1 MSGHFK
7 LINFKME
14 NLQHLVISNLRLE
27 FDYNPETG
35 ETSNVKMRTVAPRV
49 QKNPAQKP
57 VKPVDLYQLCIAAE
71 LTPTSLKLTRAA
83 AEYCGLIDKDGV
95 FTMTSKGN
103 RIKVKPGFTPYNS
116 AMLPSLSIDDDE
128 SMVGSQQ
135 FRDNLSVSFSGS
147 NNAMMSQIGRFFTFE
162 KLDNSTFVM
171 HPKKSKE
178 EIIEEYRDGLQK
190 ETTSVGGVLNDVTN
204 EPQNNAIEDRLT
216 DTDGLDED
224 PLNLGNDIPDPTD
237 PEISGITDE
246 EYDDATSDEGDNVT
260 YDDFDDQGI

>member
-1 MSGHFK
+1 
-7 LINFKME
+7 ME

-57 VKPVDLYQLCIAAE
+57 AKPVDLYQLCIAAE

-83 AEYCGLIDKDGV
+83 AEYCGLIDKEGV

-178 EIIEEYRDGLQK
+178 EIINEYQASIQDPAIA
-190 ETTSVGGVLNDVTN
+190 D

-216 DTDGLDED
+216 DTDGLADD
-224 PLNLGNDIPDPTD
+224 PLNLGNEIPDPTD

-246 EYDDATSDEGDNVT
+246 EYDNIASDEGDNVT

>member
-1 MSGHFK
+1 
-7 LINFKME
+7 ME
-14 NLQHLVISNLRLE
+14 NLQHLVISNLKIE

-35 ETSNVKMRTVAPRV
+35 ETSNVKMRVMAPRA
-49 QKNPAQKP
+49 QKEPAQKP
-57 VKPVDLYQLCIAAE
+57 AKPVDLYQQCIAAE
-71 LTPTSLKLTRAA
+71 LTATSLKLTRAA

-147 NNAMMSQIGRFFTFE
+147 NNAMMAQIGKFFTLE
-162 KLDNSTFVM
+162 KLDSCTFVM

-178 EIIEEYRDGLQK
+178 EIVEEYRDSIQ
-190 ETTSVGGVLNDVTN
+190 GGVPVADTQDNTM
-204 EPQNNAIEDRLT
+204 QDRLI
-216 DTDGLDED
+216 DTDGLGED
-224 PLNLGNDIPDPTD
+224 PFNFGSKIPDPTD
-237 PEISGITDE
+237 PEISGINQEDVVYGVGTDGE
-246 EYDDATSDEGDNVT
+246 VT
-260 YDDFDDQGI
+260 DDDFGDQGI

>member
-1 MSGHFK
+1 
-7 LINFKME
+7 ME

-49 QKNPAQKP
+49 QKNLAQKP
-57 VKPVDLYQLCIAAE
+57 AKPVDLYQLCIAAE

-83 AEYCGLIDKDGV
+83 AEYCGLIDKEGV

-178 EIIEEYRDGLQK
+178 EIISEYQK
-190 ETTSVGGVLNDVTN
+190 SIQDPAIAD
-204 EPQNNAIEDRLT
+204 EPQNNVVEDRLT
-216 DTDGLDED
+216 DTDGLAED

-246 EYDDATSDEGDNVT
+246 EYDDAASDEGDNVT

>member
-83 AEYCGLIDKDGV
+83 AEYCGLITKEGV

-178 EIIEEYRDGLQK
+178 EIINEYQASIQDPAIA
-190 ETTSVGGVLNDVTN
+190 D
-204 EPQNNAIEDRLT
+204 EPQNNAVEDRLT
-216 DTDGLDED
+216 DTDGLAED
-224 PLNLGNDIPDPTD
+224 PLNLGNNIPDPTD

-246 EYDDATSDEGDNVT
+246 EYDNIASDEGDNVT

>member
-57 VKPVDLYQLCIAAE
+57 AKPVDLYQLCIAAE

-178 EIIEEYRDGLQK
+178 EIISEYQK
-190 ETTSVGGVLNDVTN
+190 SIQDPAIAD
-204 EPQNNAIEDRLT
+204 EPQNNAVEDRLT
-216 DTDGLDED
+216 DTDGLAED
-224 PLNLGNDIPDPTD
+224 PLNLGSDIPDPTD

-246 EYDDATSDEGDNVT
+246 EYDNIASNEGDNVT

>member
-57 VKPVDLYQLCIAAE
+57 AKPVDLYQLCIAAE

-178 EIIEEYRDGLQK
+178 EIISEYQASTQGPAIAD
-190 ETTSVGGVLNDVTN
+190 
-204 EPQNNAIEDRLT
+204 EPQNNVVEDRLT
-216 DTDGLDED
+216 DTDGLAED

-246 EYDDATSDEGDNVT
+246 EYDDAASDEGDNVT

>member
-1 MSGHFK
+1 
-7 LINFKME
+7 ME

-57 VKPVDLYQLCIAAE
+57 TKPVDLYQLCIAAE

-83 AEYCGLIDKDGV
+83 AEYCGLIDKEGV

-178 EIIEEYRDGLQK
+178 EIISEYR
-190 ETTSVGGVLNDVTN
+190 TN
-204 EPQNNAIEDRLT
+204 IQDPVIADELQNNTVEDRLT
-216 DTDGLDED
+216 DTDGLVED
-224 PLNLGNDIPDPTD
+224 PLNLGNEIPDPTD

-246 EYDDATSDEGDNVT
+246 EYDNIASDEGDNVT

>member
-1 MSGHFK
+1 
-7 LINFKME
+7 ME

-35 ETSNVKMRTVAPRV
+35 ETSNVKMRAVTPRA
-49 QKNPAQKP
+49 QKTPAQKS
-57 VKPVDLYQLCIAAE
+57 VKPADLYQLCIAAE

-103 RIKVKPGFTPYNS
+103 RIKVKPGFTPYNA

-147 NNAMMSQIGRFFTFE
+147 NNSMMAQIGKFFTLE
-162 KLDNSTFVM
+162 KLDNCTFVM
-171 HPKKSKE
+171 HPKKTKE
-178 EIIEEYRDGLQK
+178 EIIEEYRG
-190 ETTSVGGVLNDVTN
+190 SVQGGVPVVDTQDNTM
-204 EPQNNAIEDRLT
+204 QDRLT
-216 DTDGLDED
+216 DTDGLAED
-224 PLNLGNDIPDPTD
+224 PLNLGNEVPNPTD

-246 EYDDATSDEGDNVT
+246 EYDNIESNKEDNVA